1 MGELSGTEHSLS
13 GKVMQGVPQTRL
25 SPAPHNLFLSQ
36 KSSPWKTIF
45 SMLTSVMILF
55 FFVQIFIVVVFG
67 FVDGDMDGDLGPMDP
82 LLVIFGTI
90 CSTPFLLL
98 FLLARKP
105 KLAHVVR
112 LNISNR
118 GSNAHYITPGTLIQS
133 TNPTVLQH
141 HLIHNT
147 SPLEMPSVRQLWLI
161 FVIGTLVSSV
171 FMAPILVTSVNAVT
185 LLLFFIVALP
195 AWIIGFSTP
204 VFAWWSTSNEY
215 FGLSTTRKQGEWM
228 LVAGMLSTLPA
239 LLINSLISPIII
251 NLLGL
256 SVTDEYSLGFGMILF
271 LSAPIG
277 EEISK
282 ALAVLCLARFIDSS
296 KRGFQIGFS
305 VGLGFALLENMTYIL
320 NSLLIGEGAAISFV
334 FTAVLRA
341 IGSIPGHAT
350 WTAISG
356 YAIGK
361 YVVNRRSNNLTEKSY
376 TDTKSSSDSQWILF
390 DNKSGLPIIS
400 SKTRKLPNLPS
411 WLSAGQQK
419 MVRITGNPVIAVAIA
434 IIFHAIWNGS
444 LWSISVLMKDSSI
457 IVQLLT
463 NMTMIF
469 LLILILWIILRRL
482 IPFALLTD

>member
-1 MGELSGTEHSLS
+1 
-13 GKVMQGVPQTRL
+13 
-25 SPAPHNLFLSQ
+25 
-36 KSSPWKTIF
+36 
-45 SMLTSVMILF
+45 
-55 FFVQIFIVVVFG
+55 
-67 FVDGDMDGDLGPMDP
+67 
-82 LLVIFGTI
+82 
-90 CSTPFLLL
+90 
-98 FLLARKP
+98 
-105 KLAHVVR
+105 
-112 LNISNR
+112 
-118 GSNAHYITPGTLIQS
+118 
-133 TNPTVLQH
+133 
-141 HLIHNT
+141 
-147 SPLEMPSVRQLWLI
+147 MPSVRQLWLI
-161 FVIGTLVSSV
+161 FIVGTLISSV
-171 FMAPILVTSVNAVT
+171 FMAPILVTDINAVT

-228 LVAGMLSTLPA
+228 LIAGMLSTLPA
-239 LLINSLISPIII
+239 LLINSLVSPIII

-320 NSLLIGEGAAISFV
+320 NSLLTGEGAAISFV
-334 FTAVLRA
+334 FTAILRA

-361 YVVNRRSNNLTEKSY
+361 YVVSKRWN
-376 TDTKSSSDSQWILF
+376 KSSVNTFDDTSSVTDSQWILF

-400 SKTRKLPNLPS
+400 SKTRKLPNLPF
-411 WLSAGQQK
+411 WLSAGRQK
-419 MVRITGNPVIAVAIA
+419 MVKITDKPVIAVAIA

-444 LWSISVLMKDSSI
+444 LWSMSVLMKDSSI
-457 IVQLLT
+457 VLQLLS

-482 IPFALLTD
+482 IPFAVLND

>member
-1 MGELSGTEHSLS
+1 
-13 GKVMQGVPQTRL
+13 
-25 SPAPHNLFLSQ
+25 
-36 KSSPWKTIF
+36 
-45 SMLTSVMILF
+45 MLI
-55 FFVQIFIVVVFG
+55 
-67 FVDGDMDGDLGPMDP
+67 
-82 LLVIFGTI
+82 
-90 CSTPFLLL
+90 
-98 FLLARKP
+98 
-105 KLAHVVR
+105 
-112 LNISNR
+112 
-118 GSNAHYITPGTLIQS
+118 
-133 TNPTVLQH
+133 
-141 HLIHNT
+141 
-147 SPLEMPSVRQLWLI
+147 
-161 FVIGTLVSSV
+161 
-171 FMAPILVTSVNAVT
+171 
-185 LLLFFIVALP
+185 
-195 AWIIGFSTP
+195 
-204 VFAWWSTSNEY
+204 
-215 FGLSTTRKQGEWM
+215 
-228 LVAGMLSTLPA
+228 AGMLSTLPA
-239 LLINSLISPIII
+239 LLINSLVSPIII

-320 NSLLIGEGAAISFV
+320 NSLLTGEGAAVSFV

-361 YVVNRRSNNLTEKSY
+361 YVVSKRGN
-376 TDTKSSSDSQWILF
+376 KSSKNIFDDTSSLTDSQWILF

-400 SKTRKLPNLPS
+400 SKTRKLPNLPF
-411 WLSAGQQK
+411 WLSAGRQK
-419 MVRITGNPVIAVAIA
+419 MVKITDKPVIAVAIA

-444 LWSISVLMKDSSI
+444 LWSMSVLMKDSSI
-457 IVQLLT
+457 ILQLLS

-482 IPFALLTD
+482 IPFAVLTD

>member
-1 MGELSGTEHSLS
+1 
-13 GKVMQGVPQTRL
+13 MQGVPQTRL

-55 FFVQIFIVVVFG
+55 FFVQIFVVVVFG
-67 FVDGDMDGDLGPMDP
+67 FVDGDMDGDLGPTDP
-82 LLVIFGTI
+82 FLVIFGTL

-98 FLLARKP
+98 FLIARKP
-105 KLAHVVR
+105 KLAHIVR
-112 LNISNR
+112 LDSSNQ
-118 GSNAHYITPGTLIQS
+118 GNNAHYITPGTLIQS

-161 FVIGTLVSSV
+161 FIVGTLISSV
-171 FMAPILVTSVNAVT
+171 FMAPILVTDINAVT

-204 VFAWWSTSNEY
+204 VFAWWSTTNEY
-215 FGLSTTRKQGEWM
+215 FGLNTTRKQGEWM
-228 LVAGMLSTLPA
+228 LIAGMLSTLPA
-239 LLINSLISPIII
+239 LLINSLVSPIII

-320 NSLLIGEGAAISFV
+320 NSLLTGEGAAISFV
-334 FTAVLRA
+334 FTAILRA

-361 YVVNRRSNNLTEKSY
+361 YVVSKRWN
-376 TDTKSSSDSQWILF
+376 KSSVNIFDDTSSVTDSQWILF

-400 SKTRKLPNLPS
+400 SKTRKLPNLPF
-411 WLSAGQQK
+411 WLSAGRQK
-419 MVRITGNPVIAVAIA
+419 MLKITDKPVIAVAIA

-444 LWSISVLMKDSSI
+444 LWSMSVLMKDSSI
-457 IVQLLT
+457 VLQLLS

-482 IPFALLTD
+482 IPFAVLTD